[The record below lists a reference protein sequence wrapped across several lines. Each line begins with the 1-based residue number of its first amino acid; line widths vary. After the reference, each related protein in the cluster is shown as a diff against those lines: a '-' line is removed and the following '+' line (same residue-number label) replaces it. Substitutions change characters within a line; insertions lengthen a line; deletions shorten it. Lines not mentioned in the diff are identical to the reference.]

1 MAGKTPI
8 IPEDEAYPPVQVSML
23 GGFRLQANGHE
34 VDESLN
40 RARQLWNLLE
50 YLIAFRHRDI
60 SPDELVDVLWH
71 NDEIDNPSSA
81 LKNLVYRVRTI
92 LVSHG
97 IPGAKNMILC
107 QRGTYSWNNAL
118 TTTVDIEEFERLIR
132 EADEKESQPAE
143 QLDLYMQ
150 ALSYYKGD
158 LLPKSAFE
166 EWVVPLSTYYHSL
179 YVKCVEK
186 TIRLLMD
193 AGRYQEITHIAQ
205 QAIVIDQ
212 FEESFHEALILA
224 QIAMGNQQRA
234 MAHYEHVTSLFYRE
248 LGVKPSERLRNLY
261 REIIKNVQHVET
273 DLEIIKEDLREASL
287 AYGAFFCE
295 YEVFKN
301 IYRLEARAAERT
313 GQSVFLLLLT
323 VTDTQGQIP
332 AIKLLNNSMDR
343 LRDCLLHSLRRNDV
357 VSRFS
362 ATQFVVMLSSLTF
375 ENSLMVQDRI
385 LGRFKRENPRIA
397 VRIHPKLQP
406 MDPICMQERF

>member
-1 MAGKTPI
+1 MARKTPI

-150 ALSYYKGD
+150 
-158 LLPKSAFE
+158 E
-166 EWVVPLSTYYHSL
+166 
-179 YVKCVEK
+179 
-186 TIRLLMD
+186 I
-193 AGRYQEITHIAQ
+193 GRA
-205 QAIVIDQ
+205 
-212 FEESFHEALILA
+212 SC
-224 QIAMGNQQRA
+224 
-234 MAHYEHVTSLFYRE
+234 RE
-248 LGVKPSERLRNLY
+248 RVSIGV
-261 REIIKNVQHVET
+261 
-273 DLEIIKEDLREASL
+273 
-287 AYGAFFCE
+287 
-295 YEVFKN
+295 
-301 IYRLEARAAERT
+301 
-313 GQSVFLLLLT
+313 
-323 VTDTQGQIP
+323 
-332 AIKLLNNSMDR
+332 
-343 LRDCLLHSLRRNDV
+343 
-357 VSRFS
+357 
-362 ATQFVVMLSSLTF
+362 
-375 ENSLMVQDRI
+375 
-385 LGRFKRENPRIA
+385 
-397 VRIHPKLQP
+397 
-406 MDPICMQERF
+406 

>member
-1 MAGKTPI
+1 MARKTPI

-97 IPGAKNMILC
+97 IPGAKNIILC

-193 AGRYQEITHIAQ
+193 AGRYQEIAHIAQ

-273 DLEIIKEDLREASL
+273 DLEIIKEDLREAPL

-406 MDPICMQERF
+406 MDPICTQERF

>member
-1 MAGKTPI
+1 MARKTPI

-97 IPGAKNMILC
+97 IPGAKNIILC

-193 AGRYQEITHIAQ
+193 AGRYQEIAHIAQ

-273 DLEIIKEDLREASL
+273 DLEIIKEDLWEASL

-406 MDPICMQERF
+406 MDPICTQERF

>member
-1 MAGKTPI
+1 MARKTPI

-97 IPGAKNMILC
+97 IPGAKNIILC

-193 AGRYQEITHIAQ
+193 AGRYQEIAHIAQ

-212 FEESFHEALILA
+212 FDESFHEALILA

-287 AYGAFFCE
+287 AYG
-295 YEVFKN
+295 KR
-301 IYRLEARAAERT
+301 ISGRSQRRAGE
-313 GQSVFLLLLT
+313 
-323 VTDTQGQIP
+323 
-332 AIKLLNNSMDR
+332 
-343 LRDCLLHSLRRNDV
+343 
-357 VSRFS
+357 
-362 ATQFVVMLSSLTF
+362 
-375 ENSLMVQDRI
+375 
-385 LGRFKRENPRIA
+385 
-397 VRIHPKLQP
+397 
-406 MDPICMQERF
+406 

>member
-193 AGRYQEITHIAQ
+193 AGRYQEIAHIAQ

-273 DLEIIKEDLREASL
+273 DLEIIKEDLWEASL

-406 MDPICMQERF
+406 MDPICTQERF